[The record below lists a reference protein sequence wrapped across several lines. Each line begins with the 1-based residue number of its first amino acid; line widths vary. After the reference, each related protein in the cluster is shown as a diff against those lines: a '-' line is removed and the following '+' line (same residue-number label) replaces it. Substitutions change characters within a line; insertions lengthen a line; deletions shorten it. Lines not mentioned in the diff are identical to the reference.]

1 MYEIYEML
9 FDILVPKSIVRGFET
24 LASPRFMRLML
35 KGLLAYSAVLFLWNG
50 LQFLGHFRRTES
62 QHQVIVSPFWQIA
75 TMTILTA
82 NLHLHMAMAG

>member
-9 FDILVPKSIVRGFET
+9 FDILVPKRIVRGFET
-24 LASPRFMRLML
+24 IEWARIIRLML
-35 KGLLAYSAVLFLWNG
+35 HGLLTYSAVLFLWNG

-62 QHQVIVSPFWQIA
+62 QQQVIVSPFWQIA
-75 TMTILTA
+75 AMTILTA